1 MQGKPSIWQ
10 VVKSV
15 LAAMFGVQ
23 NSQDRERDFTHG
35 NPWVF
40 IVVGIVLVT
49 IFVLVLYGV
58 VHWVVAGTGRH

>member
-1 MQGKPSIWQ
+1 MQGKPSLWQ

-23 NSQDRERDFTHG
+23 NSQDRERDFTYG
-35 NPWVF
+35 NPWMF

-58 VHWVVAGTGRH
+58 VHWVLTSTGGH